1 MFASKGTSALT
12 GLHYVTHS
20 LRVPS
25 VRTLSGYKAKIH
37 VDPKASPKPS
47 NVTGLKSFL
56 GLLQYYSK
64 FLPNLS
70 VVLAQ
75 LYRLLHRGCEWKW
88 AEPEEEAFA
97 EAETLLIASQLHAI
111 NYGPELPLVLACDA
125 SSYGIGAVLSS
136 RLSDGSERPIAFAS
150 RTLSVAEQKYA
161 QLEKSGIAWHAF

>member
-1 MFASKGTSALT
+1 M
-12 GLHYVTHS
+12 
-20 LRVPS
+20 
-25 VRTLSGYKAKIH
+25 
-37 VDPKASPKPS
+37 
-47 NVTGLKSFL
+47 TGLKSFL

-97 EAETLLIASQLHAI
+97 ETLLIASQLHAI

-125 SSYGIGAVLSS
+125 SSYGIGAVLSH
-136 RLSDGSERPIAFAS
+136 RLSDGSERPLYLYHTHCQWQNRSMHSWKKRDCMACIF
-150 RTLSVAEQKYA
+150 
-161 QLEKSGIAWHAF
+161 GIKEIPFLPLWVTI

>member
-1 MFASKGTSALT
+1 MCAASSHLKWSESNTNCPAQCCTLFFPCLSLLNPQKVYCYSYSPNMFASKGSSALT
-12 GLHYVTHS
+12 GFHYVTHS

-88 AEPEEEAFA
+88 AEPEEEA
-97 EAETLLIASQLHAI
+97 LICRSRNVANS
-111 NYGPELPLVLACDA
+111 VTTAC
-125 SSYGIGAVLSS
+125 Y
-136 RLSDGSERPIAFAS
+136 
-150 RTLSVAEQKYA
+150 
-161 QLEKSGIAWHAF
+161 